1 MAGAPG
7 RIDEPSREADE
18 WRPGA
23 RADPGR
29 IRIDKRPAGAE
40 GGNRMRTG
48 TRVAVSL
55 AVLAGFA
62 GVVGYAVLGHQ
73 QQQHVAQQE
82 QVRASAQELT
92 GFVAVDVDPFFADAR
107 VQRILR
113 DKGFAVKATRAGS
126 RDMAD
131 KLAAG
136 DKPDFWFPSGVLAAN
151 QIDDQAKKLGQSL
164 TQATPFNSPMV
175 VASWTPVAGILE
187 ANGIAHRTGDHVY
200 GLNMDKLAETML
212 SRKRWSELKGAS
224 AYDVKRSILVSTTD
238 VRKSN
243 SAAMYLAL
251 MSQALNG
258 GDVVT
263 DHAAARAGAS
273 RLTELFKRQGFQENY
288 VNGNFDDYVQIGIG
302 KTPLA
307 FIYEYQLAGY
317 AVAHKGVQ
325 ADMVLMYPEPTIV
338 NKFVLL
344 AASARGKALQQELV
358 TNPEL
363 QKIAAEMGLRTADPA
378 LFAAA
383 VKPTGL
389 AVQDRVVQVI
399 DPPAYELMTDMI
411 ATVATEM
418 SQ

>member
-1 MAGAPG
+1 
-7 RIDEPSREADE
+7 
-18 WRPGA
+18 
-23 RADPGR
+23 
-29 IRIDKRPAGAE
+29 
-40 GGNRMRTG
+40 MRTG
-48 TRVAVSL
+48 SRVAVTL

-73 QQQHVAQQE
+73 QQQQVAHQE
-82 QVRASAQELT
+82 ELRATAQDVS
-92 GFVAVDVDPFFADAR
+92 GFVAVDVDPFFADER

-126 RDMAD
+126 RDMPD

-164 TQATPFNSPMV
+164 TQTTPFNSPMV
-175 VASWTPVAGILE
+175 VASWLPIAGILE
-187 ANGIAHRTGDHVY
+187 ANGIAHRTGEHVY
-200 GLNMDKLAETML
+200 GLNMDKLAEAML
-212 SRKRWSELKGAS
+212 ARKRWAEFKGAA
-224 AYDVKRSILVSTTD
+224 AYDVKRSVLVSTTD

-263 DHAAARAGAS
+263 DHAAAKAS
-273 RLTELFKRQGFQENY
+273 AARLAELFKRQGFQENY

-317 AVAHKGVQ
+317 AIAHKGVQ

-338 NKFVLL
+338 NKFVFLG
-344 AASARGKALQQELV
+344 ASARGKALQQELA
-358 TNPEL
+358 TNPDL
-363 QKIAAEMGLRTADPA
+363 QKIAVEMGLRSADPS

-389 AVQDRVVQVI
+389 AVQDRIVQVI

-411 ATVATEM
+411 DTVTTEM